1 MEQSLKKYLSLIRKR
16 LQKEKISSHYI
27 TEFLD
32 NYEEQLYVMLEEI
45 KAKNEALDEKE
56 AEKILLERCAPV
68 EHLVNQVVR
77 AFTEEKEDDVS
88 TTPSGKF
95 HFFINKRVE
104 WYKKKVLSTD
114 VGLLLSVIVFWAIL
128 SLYHPFMVFN
138 LWLIT
143 TLPEESFL
151 KDIFYSLTGIL
162 WNPLVFLWFSYI
174 VFGLI
179 EFYINYKDLPLNKI
193 VSISIL
199 NSWGI
204 SVMLVW
210 QQMLVSLIS
219 IYEDYNRVYS
229 QRPNPL
235 PDVIDRF
242 FELFNYNSYSRS
254 FTE

>member
-1 MEQSLKKYLSLIRKR
+1 MEQSLKEYLSLIRKR

-68 EHLVNQVVR
+68 ERLVNQVVR

-95 HFFINKRVE
+95 LFFINKRAD

-114 VGLLLSVIVFWAIL
+114 VGLLLSVIAFWAIL

-151 KDIFYSLTGIL
+151 KEMSYNLRGIL
-162 WNPLVFLWFSYI
+162 WNPFVFLWFSYI

-179 EFYINYKDLPLNKI
+179 EFYINYKDLPVNKI

-199 NSWGI
+199 NSWGSYVPFLFGNMCLLVLLTLAGDA
-204 SVMLVW
+204 SV
-210 QQMLVSLIS
+210 
-219 IYEDYNRVYS
+219 
-229 QRPNPL
+229 
-235 PDVIDRF
+235 
-242 FELFNYNSYSRS
+242 
-254 FTE
+254 